1 MSQNQITLL
10 KKTKIVYTDPTM
22 DHKDFIKLIKF
33 RDAEA
38 KKQAQATFAARNR
51 NSRPRAKNNLIAPH
65 LRNI

>member
-1 MSQNQITLL
+1 M
-10 KKTKIVYTDPTM
+10 YTDPTM

-38 KKQAQATFAARNR
+38 KRQAQATFAARNR